1 MKAKGNFSR
10 LVEESAAKGTMGVFG
25 AIAIFIGGFV
35 VWSASCMGGA
45 IIKMLS

>member
-10 LVEESAAKGTMGVFG
+10 LVEESAAKGTMGIFG
-25 AIAIFIGGFV
+25 AITIFIGAFV

-45 IIKMLS
+45 VVNLFN

>member
-10 LVEESAAKGTMGVFG
+10 LAEESAAKGTMGIFG
-25 AIAIFIGGFV
+25 AITIFIGAFV

-45 IIKMLS
+45 IVNLFN